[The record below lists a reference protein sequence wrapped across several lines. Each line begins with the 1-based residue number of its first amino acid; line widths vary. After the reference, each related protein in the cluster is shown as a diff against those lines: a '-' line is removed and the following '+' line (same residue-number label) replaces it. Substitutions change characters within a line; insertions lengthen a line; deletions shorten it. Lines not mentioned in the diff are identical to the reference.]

1 MNPFFKDAKKNV
13 IEEKQE
19 VKNESTSSMKIMVN
33 IFYEPVDELKKIL
46 KDHEDIY
53 FPILG
58 GASRPDVFVSQW
70 VKDNVQFDNS
80 GENISAHNKLL
91 NEMTS
96 IYWVWK
102 HYLEIGDPD
111 YIGFNHYRRFF
122 NLDDLKDRDDYDI
135 ICTNRVVEAR
145 TLYGAYQV
153 YHKIEDLDMAMDI
166 INKTNPEFFVDFHN
180 AICGNTLFSC
190 NMFLMKKELFF
201 EYCSVIYPLLSR
213 IAANIN
219 IEGRDNYQ
227 KRAVCF
233 LAERITS
240 AWIESQA
247 LNHGKR
253 IKQVPIVFHSE
264 WKNNNLN
271 ERGTYG

>member
-1 MNPFFKDAKKNV
+1 MTTQQNLDIFICTHKDFNPCPH
-13 IEEKQE
+13 
-19 VKNESTSSMKIMVN
+19 SPYYKI
-33 IFYEPVDELKKIL
+33 
-46 KDHEDIY
+46 
-53 FPILG
+53 
-58 GASRPDVFVSQW
+58 
-70 VKDNVQFDNS
+70 
-80 GENISAHNKLL
+80 ISAYPLTEDKYSIPIIYEKNDEWLKYQKII
-91 NEMTS
+91 NEFTYMT
-96 IYWVWK
+96 YVYENVPLK
-102 HYLEIGDPD
+102 D

-122 NLDDLKDRDDYDI
+122 NLDDLNDRDDYDI